1 MRFQAFFAIL
11 HGAVLSGSLWGKRAR
26 AVTIGLCDIGCTLG
40 RKVLWL
46 KALVTGGTGFIGSHI
61 ARVLNEA
68 GHDVRV
74 LHRASS
80 RLDALTGID
89 YESALGDVLEP
100 EALRAACAGC
110 DWVFHVAAVADYWR
124 ADTSWMFEV
133 NVEGTR
139 RVLQAAREAGVKRA
153 VFTSSAAAIGLRDNP
168 PADETVGFNLR
179 PERFPYGYSKVQAEA
194 VVHEAV
200 QGGQDVVIVN
210 PVVVLGPGDL
220 NLISGRFIT
229 EVKRL
234 QWAVPV
240 TSGGISVVDVRDVA
254 RWHLA
259 ATEQGRPGERYIL
272 STANYSFR
280 EWYALVAEVVGV
292 TRPFLPLPGFILPPM
307 VLLIDALR
315 RAGINLPVDA
325 NQARLGA
332 RSIFFDPRKAHTEL
346 GPPQISIRQSLED
359 TYRWYLE
366 NGYIRQDA
374 LARLLG
380 MAGALFRPFV

>member
-1 MRFQAFFAIL
+1 M
-11 HGAVLSGSLWGKRAR
+11 
-26 AVTIGLCDIGCTLG
+26 
-40 RKVLWL
+40 
-46 KALVTGGTGFIGSHI
+46 
-61 ARVLNEA
+61 
-68 GHDVRV
+68 RV

-124 ADTSWMFEV
+124 ADTAWMFEV

-168 PADETVGFNLR
+168 PADEAVGFNLR

-194 VVHEAV
+194 VVQEAV

-259 ATEQGRPGERYIL
+259 AAEQGRTGERYIL
-272 STANYSFR
+272 SAANYSFR

-346 GPPQISIRQSLED
+346 GPPQISMRQSLED

-380 MAGALFRPFV
+380 MTGALFRPFV